1 MKNSI
6 MLEEMLAI
14 ANKYALVEETTIDAR
29 ETKRDKKLSH
39 TDQPRMLKPN
49 DKKRKH
55 DHYVANVVL
64 PHHNRTDY
72 RPWLGKYE
80 GFLDGIYIFHPKS
93 TRLGSATSCNVSQMK
108 SSNQSKRLSNFPE
121 ARKEV
126 NYIYNGLNSYESKR
140 KKKLTTREVMVV
152 RGTHHLRPN

>member
-1 MKNSI
+1 MKNPI

-14 ANKYALVEETTIDAR
+14 SNKYALVEETTIDAR

-39 TDQPRMLKPN
+39 TDRPRTLKPN

-64 PHHNRTDY
+64 PHRNRTDY

-80 GFLDGIYIFHPKS
+80 GFLDGIYIFHPQGKHKTQECNKLQCFTDEVLKS
-93 TRLGSATSCNVSQMK
+93 VKKAEQLPRGSQGGQLHIQWA
-108 SSNQSKRLSNFPE
+108 
-121 ARKEV
+121 
-126 NYIYNGLNSYESKR
+126 
-140 KKKLTTREVMVV
+140 
-152 RGTHHLRPN
+152 